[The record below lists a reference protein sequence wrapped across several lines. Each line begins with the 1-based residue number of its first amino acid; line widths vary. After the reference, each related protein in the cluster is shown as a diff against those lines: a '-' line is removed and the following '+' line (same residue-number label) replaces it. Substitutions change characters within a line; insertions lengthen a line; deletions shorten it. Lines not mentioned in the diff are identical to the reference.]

1 MFNAGKLARSP
12 VSLAMVAV
20 GMVATATVHELV
32 AWNIWL
38 CAIVAGLPVAL
49 GTFLFL
55 YLVSGWYEKWKSD
68 RRQRRKPKY
77 HYD

>member
-1 MFNAGKLARSP
+1 
-12 VSLAMVAV
+12 MVAI
-20 GMVATATVHELV
+20 GMIVTATVHELM

-38 CAIVAGLPVAL
+38 CAIAAGLPVAL
-49 GTFLFL
+49 GTFVLLCF
-55 YLVSGWYEKWKSD
+55 VSAWYEKWKWD